1 MSNSNDNNSGG
12 FAKTTDFKWF
22 GIGIF
27 IFFLIGIVLPP
38 PDSMREKAK
47 DIFGYKISSKKIKF
61 EAGIN
66 FDQITGVSNYQAFKI
81 NQIVSVDG
89 SKFNDGQYIVL
100 GINKKDKGLLVKSNS
115 LTKSKEDEK
124 ENSITISRIGADVK
138 EEREIVDRRAL
149 SIQLTIA
156 LLATCVIFFATE
168 AVPMPA
174 VALFIGL
181 IQLFFGITDPK
192 MIAITYAHDA
202 VWFIAGSLALG
213 ATLVKYGLDKRVGM
227 LVVNLAGTKTRSIV
241 IGILLGTA
249 IPTAF
254 VGEHAVAAMYVP
266 IALSLYTLTNK
277 STPSPRLGTLLMV
290 TIAVGCMIGGPMSPT
305 GGARNALMIG
315 FLADYGIP
323 VSFMDWISMG
333 VMYTIVMSFVMA
345 FLLPTL
351 FKPEVDDLSEAVG
364 LLKKDLEKHGSMTY
378 QQKLVAGIM
387 ALVVFLWITDKS
399 LVKDVLGFSLG
410 LGGIAISGAVLYM
423 LAGLT
428 SWKDYEDKVSW
439 GVIVLYAGCISLGT
453 VFKNTGASSWF
464 ADQIM
469 MLVSPLGLNSGI
481 GLVILMCAIGAVLTN
496 LMSAGATV
504 AVIGPVVLDMAIS
517 SGTNPVLVGVGLAI
531 ATSMAYWLVI
541 GTPASSIVYAS
552 GQLESKDFIRMA
564 TLGWPAALLAL
575 SAIIILWWVKVLS
588 ISPTGIGF

>member
-1 MSNSNDNNSGG
+1 MSDTNNNNSGG
-12 FAKTTDFKWF
+12 FAKTTDFKWL
-22 GIGIF
+22 GVGVVIF
-27 IFFLIGIVLPP
+27 LLIGFVIPTP
-38 PDSMREKAK
+38 QSMIDKAVN
-47 DIFGYKISSKKIKF
+47 IFPNLSESHQSFVGNSDALAIHIK
-61 EAGIN
+61 
-66 FDQITGVSNYQAFKI
+66 
-81 NQIVSVDG
+81 
-89 SKFNDGQYIVL
+89 
-100 GINKKDKGLLVKSNS
+100 
-115 LTKSKEDEK
+115 LTM
-124 ENSITISRIGADVK
+124 
-138 EEREIVDRRAL
+138 
-149 SIQLTIA
+149 A
-156 LLATCVIFFATE
+156 LLATCVVFFATE

-174 VALFIGL
+174 VALLIGL
-181 IQLFFGITDPK
+181 VQLFFGITSPSVLAK
-192 MIAITYAHDA
+192 TYAHDA

-266 IALSLYTLTNK
+266 IAMALYTLTNK
-277 STPSPRLGTLLMV
+277 STPSPILGTLLMV
-290 TIAVGCMIGGPMSPT
+290 SIAVGCMIGGPMSPT

-315 FLADYGIP
+315 FLGNMGIDI
-323 VSFMDWISMG
+323 SFMGWLSMG
-333 VMYTIVMSFVMA
+333 FMYTVVMSIVMA
-345 FLLPTL
+345 FLLPLL
-351 FKPEVDDLSEAVG
+351 FKPEVDDLGEAVG
-364 LLKKDLEKHGSMTY
+364 LLKKDLEKHGAMTN

-399 LVKDVLGFSLG
+399 LVKDLLGFSLG

-439 GVIVLYAGCISLGT
+439 GVIVLYAGCISLGI

-469 MLVSPLGLNSGI
+469 GLVAPLGLDSGV
-481 GLVILMCAIGAVLTN
+481 GLVILMCVIGAVLTN

-504 AVIGPVVLDMAIS
+504 AVIGPVVLDMAVS
-517 SGTNPVLVGVGLAI
+517 SGTNPLLVGVGLAI
-531 ATSMAYWLVI
+531 STSMAYWLVI

-552 GQLESKDFIRMA
+552 GQLQSKDFIRMA
-564 TLGWPAALLAL
+564 TLGWPAALIAL
-575 SAIIILWWVKVLS
+575 SVIIILWW
-588 ISPTGIGF
+588 TGPLGIPVEWTQP